1 MTSSTKYGLT
11 HFLWWSLVVL
21 SLALFSPLV
30 RSATLLTALM
40 DGQHLLM
47 IRHADAPG
55 FSDPPGFRVSDCT
68 TQRNLGERGRRQAR
82 ALGAWLAKEGIV
94 SARMLSS
101 PWCRCMDTA
110 TLMDKGVVRAEP
122 PLGSFFQDMN
132 QAGSQ
137 TVALQRLLATEMR
150 ASPWKP
156 LVLVTH
162 QVNISAYTGQS
173 VGQGDV
179 MLVRVAPDGSY
190 VSHRMISVPN
200 FD

>member
-1 MTSSTKYGLT
+1 MTSSTRHGFT
-11 HFLWWSLVVL
+11 HFFWWLLPIL
-21 SLALFSPLV
+21 SLALFAPSV
-30 RSATLLTALM
+30 RSATLFTALM

-55 FSDPPGFRVSDCT
+55 FSDPAGFRVSDCT
-68 TQRNLGERGRRQAR
+68 TQRNLGERGQRQAR

-110 TLMDKGVVRAEP
+110 ILMDKGVVRAEP
-122 PLGSFFQDMN
+122 ALGSFFRDMS

-137 TVALQRLLATEMR
+137 TVALRRLLATEMK